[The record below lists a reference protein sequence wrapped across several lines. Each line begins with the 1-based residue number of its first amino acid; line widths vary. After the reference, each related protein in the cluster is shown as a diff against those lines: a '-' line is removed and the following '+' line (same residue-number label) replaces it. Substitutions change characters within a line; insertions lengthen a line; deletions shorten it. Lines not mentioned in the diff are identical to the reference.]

1 MAGSHWRPWP
11 RFWSNGVTEIS
22 PPIDKLQARIAFE
35 RAAGSYDGAAVL
47 QRQTGENMLERL
59 EVVRLQPR
67 VILDVG
73 AGTGLAAAALARRYK
88 KARIIALDFALP
100 MLRHARRRGPWL
112 RRPLCVCGDA
122 EQLPLADGSV
132 DLIFSNAAIQWCNDL
147 EHTFAG
153 FRRVLRPGGLL
164 MFSTFGPDTLKEL
177 RQAWGA
183 VDGHTHVSPF
193 PDMHDV
199 GDALIRSGFAD
210 PVVDADRMTLTYENV
225 RGLMRDLKAIGAHN
239 VTTRRRRGLTG
250 KGRMQAMVDAYE
262 AFRSNG
268 RLPASYEV
276 VYGHAWA
283 PEQRRRDSNVEVS
296 VDQLVRSRLR

>member
-1 MAGSHWRPWP
+1 MNR
-11 RFWSNGVTEIS
+11 
-22 PPIDKLQARIAFE
+22 PIDKFQARIAFE
-35 RAAGSYDGAAVL
+35 RAVDSYDEAAVL

-59 EVVRLQPR
+59 EVVKLQPE

-73 AGTGLAAAALARRYK
+73 AGTGIATAALAKRYK
-88 KARIIALDFALP
+88 KARIVALDFALP
-100 MLRHARRRGPWL
+100 MLRQTHRRGSWL

-122 EQLPLADGSV
+122 EQLPLADDSV

-147 EHTFAG
+147 EGTFSE

-199 GDALIRSGFAD
+199 GDALMRARFAD
-210 PVVDADRMTLTYENV
+210 PVMDADRMTLTYEDV
-225 RGLMRDLKAIGAHN
+225 RGLMRDLKMIGAHN
-239 VTTRRRRGLTG
+239 VTTHRQRGLTG
-250 KGRMQAMVDAYE
+250 KGRMQAMINAYE
-262 AFRSNG
+262 EFRSNG

-283 PEQRRRDSNVEVS
+283 PEQRQQNSGVEVS
-296 VDQLVRSRLR
+296 VDQLVRSRLT